1 MKIYTKTGDKGMTA
15 LYSGKRVQKDN
26 IRIEAYGTIDE
37 LMSFMGVLA
46 SSTKDN
52 IQLEDIERTLY
63 EIGCYLANEE
73 ATSSGITDDNIAQ
86 LEQRID
92 QLDASLPP
100 LHNFIIPGGTTAA
113 SMCHVC
119 RTICRRAERRMIT
132 LRNSL
137 EDKMDDN
144 SFIYINRLSD
154 YFFLLA
160 RKLNHN
166 AGVQDVIL

>member
-37 LMSFMGVLA
+37 LMSFMGVLV

-63 EIGCYLANEE
+63 KIGCYLANEE

-166 AGVQDVIL
+166 DGVQDVIL